1 MRDVQAIGRVCGWS
15 QKKRQNV
22 AAESEEGM
30 RKTLGIIALAL
41 IAIGLG
47 FALRNIAALTG
58 TIGIGQTRSVVVNG
72 STLSD
77 FAVTSDTPTVKDG
90 LQHSR
95 KTLTFNWD
103 GAPYTI
109 ISDKTLRIEDVKG
122 GKSE

>member
-1 MRDVQAIGRVCGWS
+1 
-15 QKKRQNV
+15 
-22 AAESEEGM
+22 M
-30 RKTLGIIALAL
+30 RKTLGIIALGCL
-41 IAIGLG
+41 TVSVGLMLG
-47 FALRNIAALTG
+47 GVFDLLRPTG
-58 TIGIGQTRSVVVNG
+58 IRKPRIIVVNG